1 MRTSCSAL
9 VLSLVV
15 LAGCSP
21 VESASGAPPMSTT
34 GPGQVVVSVPAMVCE
49 SCAQEVTE
57 GLALLPWVD
66 AGSIQPDRKARQVRF
81 RVKDRAAFD
90 MEAVKET
97 IARKGFKDVTLLTAP
112 TES

>member
-1 MRTSCSAL
+1 MRTRCAAWTLTLAL
-9 VLSLVV
+9 
-15 LAGCSP
+15 LAGCSA
-21 VESASGAPPMSTT
+21 EEHSLPPPPIATT
-34 GPGQVVVSVPAMVCE
+34 GPGQVVVYVPAMVCE

-66 AGSIQPDRKARQVRF
+66 AESIQPDRKARQVRF

-97 IARKGFKDVTLLTAP
+97 IARKGFKDVKLLTAP
-112 TES
+112 TQS